1 MFLAS
6 VSGFLGVFG
15 IDWVSNGARKVAV
28 EKKKKKKRYHP
39 TPPLLSLTLFGVVLV
54 YELALA
60 KAPSVPLNLSHLYVV
75 QHESLQERLRCTVS

>member
-1 MFLAS
+1 VFLAS

-28 EKKKKKKRYHP
+28 EKKKKRYHP
-39 TPPLLSLTLFGVVLV
+39 TPQLLSLILFGVVLV

-60 KAPSVPLNLSHLYVV
+60 KALSVPLNLSHLYVV